1 MTDNFRLAAEL
12 GLQLREQRR
21 VLKLS
26 KSELGVRAGKV
37 REVVSRLENG
47 QDSTIS
53 SLMAVL
59 GGLGLA
65 LRLERVGLPS
75 AKEVAR
81 RFRTTKLPEKIRSLM
96 VSTGEMAY
104 AGQLLKTS
112 TYEFRYQRIADLLR
126 QLQLHSDNLHRFFE
140 QVAFSVMIRNGDA
153 HLKSFG
159 VLYRNAADVWLAP
172 MFNVV
177 TTSIYTYKQYLDG
190 PELEDHTL
198 ALNLFAGKHKT
209 KAYPTPNEL
218 CDFGRRVCGVSQ
230 PG

>member
-1 MTDNFRLAAEL
+1 
-12 GLQLREQRR
+12 
-21 VLKLS
+21 
-26 KSELGVRAGKV
+26 
-37 REVVSRLENG
+37 
-47 QDSTIS
+47 
-53 SLMAVL
+53 MAVL

-159 VLYRNAADVWLAP
+159 GLYQMLPTCGLHPCSMWSP
-172 MFNVV
+172 PPF
-177 TTSIYTYKQYLDG
+177 
-190 PELEDHTL
+190 TL
-198 ALNLFAGKHKT
+198 
-209 KAYPTPNEL
+209 
-218 CDFGRRVCGVSQ
+218 
-230 PG
+230 